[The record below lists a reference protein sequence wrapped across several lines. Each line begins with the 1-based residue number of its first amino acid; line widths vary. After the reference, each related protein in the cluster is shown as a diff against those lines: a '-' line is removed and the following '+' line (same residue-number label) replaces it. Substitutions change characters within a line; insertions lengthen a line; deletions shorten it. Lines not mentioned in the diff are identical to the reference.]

1 MQLPRTAR
9 SRFAAALLAF
19 GLLLAAAAL
28 LTLPGARAGHD
39 RAAAARHEAAGLL
52 ARLGHTAPAAAGAGA
67 GAARVPAPS
76 DALVEAAR
84 RALSGA
90 TGPLTPRVAARRS
103 DHEDP
108 ESATAAGITVEPIG
122 LPAAA
127 GLLEALASDPAL
139 PGLTADRLRLVAPAP
154 GRWRLELSASVP
166 AP

>member
-9 SRFAAALLAF
+9 SRFAAALLGV

-28 LTLPGARAGHD
+28 LTLPGARARHD
-39 RAAAARHEAAGLL
+39 RAAAARQEAAGLL
-52 ARLGHTAPAAAGAGA
+52 ARLGHTAPAGAGA
-67 GAARVPAPS
+67 GAVRVPAPS

-103 DHEDP
+103 DE
-108 ESATAAGITVEPIG
+108 ESAESAPAAGITVEPIG

-127 GLLEALASDPAL
+127 RLLEALATDPAL

>member
-67 GAARVPAPS
+67 ARVPAPS

-103 DHEDP
+103 DNEDAEP
-108 ESATAAGITVEPIG
+108 ATAAGITVEPIG